1 MRGTRPS
8 FVLFSY
14 GLLAAILPVL
24 AGCGGAANKAAE
36 APASSMAPAEAEP
49 TTVEEAQA
57 QIDRAKQQLA
67 GNAGSAGSAG
77 MPSAGTG
84 ATTPSTMS
92 QPPADASR
100 HQETSADKPEP
111 SPCESPCRAIA
122 SMRRAVTAICRIAGD
137 TDARCEGAT
146 QTLVDSESRVKTCGC

>member
-8 FVLFSY
+8 FVLLSY
-14 GLLAAILPVL
+14 GLLAATLPVL
-24 AGCGGAANKAAE
+24 AGCGGAANKGAE
-36 APASSMAPAEAEP
+36 APASSMAPAEPEP

-77 MPSAGTG
+77 MPSTGTS
-84 ATTPSTMS
+84 ATTPAAT
-92 QPPADASR
+92 PPADASR
-100 HQETSADKPEP
+100 HQETSADQAEP
-111 SPCESPCRAIA
+111 SPCASPCRAIA

-137 TDARCEGAT
+137 TDARCEGAK